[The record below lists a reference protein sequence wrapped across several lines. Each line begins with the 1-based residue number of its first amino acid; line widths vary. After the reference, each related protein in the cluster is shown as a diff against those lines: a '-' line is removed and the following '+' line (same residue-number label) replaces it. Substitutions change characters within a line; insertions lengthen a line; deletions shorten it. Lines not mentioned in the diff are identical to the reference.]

1 MEMDMNSLVNRVAP
15 GITAMIRMDHSHVL
29 ALLRRYKPGIS
40 RSRKEA
46 LVTNACLA
54 LQIHAQLEEEIFYP
68 ELRTLMGDDPVL
80 QKSEPEHDEMRGLID
95 ELRRRIT
102 EGAVED
108 PDFDKTFLDLMRVVM
123 HHVADEETQLLPA
136 ADRLLEDRLVQLG
149 GEMTR
154 RRMELMKPHATAIA
168 ASAARSFPAGTALL
182 AAGALAIGVA
192 LLPRARKSSHRL
204 MLRR

>member
-1 MEMDMNSLVNRVAP
+1 MNSLVNRVAP

-102 EGAVED
+102 EGAVEH

>member
-108 PDFDKTFLDLMRVVM
+108 PDFD
-123 HHVADEETQLLPA
+123 
-136 ADRLLEDRLVQLG
+136 
-149 GEMTR
+149 
-154 RRMELMKPHATAIA
+154 
-168 ASAARSFPAGTALL
+168 
-182 AAGALAIGVA
+182 
-192 LLPRARKSSHRL
+192 
-204 MLRR
+204 

>member
-1 MEMDMNSLVNRVAP
+1 MNSLVNRVAP
-15 GITAMIRMDHSHVL
+15 GITAMIRMDHLHVL

-168 ASAARSFPAGTALL
+168 ASAARSFPAGNALL
-182 AAGALAIGVA
+182 AAGALAVGVA

>member
-1 MEMDMNSLVNRVAP
+1 MNSLVNRVAP

-136 ADRLLEDRLVQLG
+136 ADRLLDDRLVQLG

>member
-1 MEMDMNSLVNRVAP
+1 MNSLANRVTP

-29 ALLRRYKPGIS
+29 ALLRRYKPDIS
-40 RSRKEA
+40 RSRKSA

-54 LQIHAQLEEEIFYP
+54 LQIHAQLEEELFYP
-68 ELRTLMGDDPVL
+68 ELRTLMGDDLVL
-80 QKSEPEHDEMRGLID
+80 QKSEPEHDEMRRLID

-102 EGAVED
+102 QGAIGD
-108 PDFDKTFLDLMRVVM
+108 TDFDKTFLDLMRVVF

-136 ADRLLEDRLVQLG
+136 ADRLMGDRLVQLG
-149 GEMTR
+149 AEMTR
-154 RRMELMKPHATAIA
+154 RRVELMKPHATDLAV
-168 ASAARSFPAGTALL
+168 SAARSFPAGAALL

-192 LLPRARKSSHRL
+192 LLPRVRKPSRRL

>member
-1 MEMDMNSLVNRVAP
+1 MEMDMNPLVNRVTP

-29 ALLRRYKPGIS
+29 ALLRRYKPDIS

-54 LQIHAQLEEEIFYP
+54 LQIHAQLEEELFYP
-68 ELRTLMGDDPVL
+68 GLRTLMGDDPVL
-80 QKSEPEHDEMRGLID
+80 QKSGPEHDEMRGLID
-95 ELRRRIT
+95 ELRRRIS

-108 PDFDKTFLDLMRVVM
+108 PAFDKTFLELMRVVI

-136 ADRLLEDRLVQLG
+136 ADRLWGDRLVELG

-154 RRMELMKPHATAIA
+154 RRMELMKPHATTIA
-168 ASAARSFPAGTALL
+168 LSAARSFPAGTALL

-192 LLPRARKSSHRL
+192 LLPRARKPRRRL

>member
-1 MEMDMNSLVNRVAP
+1 MNSLVNRVAP

>member
-1 MEMDMNSLVNRVAP
+1 MNSLVNRVTP

-29 ALLRRYKPGIS
+29 ALLRRYKPNIS
-40 RSRKEA
+40 RGRKSA

-54 LQIHAQLEEEIFYP
+54 LQIHAQLEEELFYP

-80 QKSEPEHDEMRGLID
+80 QKSQPEHDEMRRLIE

-102 EGAVED
+102 EGAIGD
-108 PDFDKTFLDLMRVVM
+108 PDFDKTFLDLMRIVF

-136 ADRLLEDRLVQLG
+136 ADRLMGDRSVQLG
-149 GEMTR
+149 AEMTR
-154 RRMELMKPHATAIA
+154 RRVELMKPHATDLAV
-168 ASAARSFPAGTALL
+168 SAARSFPAGAALL

-192 LLPRARKSSHRL
+192 LLPRVRKPSRRL

>member
-1 MEMDMNSLVNRVAP
+1 MNSLVNRVAP

-108 PDFDKTFLDLMRVVM
+108 PDFDKTFLDLMRVVI

-204 MLRR
+204 RLRR

>member
-1 MEMDMNSLVNRVAP
+1 MNSLVNRVTP
-15 GITAMIRMDHSHVL
+15 GITAMIRIDHSHVL
-29 ALLRRYKPGIS
+29 ALLRRYKPDIS

-54 LQIHAQLEEEIFYP
+54 LQIHAQLEEELFYP

-102 EGAVED
+102 EGTVED
-108 PDFDKTFLDLMRVVM
+108 PAFDRTFLDLMRIVI

-136 ADRLLEDRLVQLG
+136 ADRLWGDRLNELG
-149 GEMTR
+149 AEMTR

-168 ASAARSFPAGTALL
+168 ASAARSFPAGAALL

-192 LLPRARKSSHRL
+192 LLPHRRKSSQRL
-204 MLRR
+204 RLRR